1 MKYFLAITLL
11 LAAAFAAHDGGSV
24 LPLDHKAIRY
34 SEQPARDPVSKLAER
49 LRKGEAKLSYD
60 PDHGYLPAVL
70 RELRVPLASQVLV
83 FSKTSFQAVRIAPR
97 LPRAIYF
104 NDEVTVGWVRGG
116 DVVEFAAA
124 DPELGTTFYSLDQEE
139 RELPLIERRGME
151 CLQCHHSPATQGVP
165 GLLVRSV
172 ETDRYGKPM
181 FPGPSYI
188 TDHRSPL
195 KQRWGGWYV
204 SGTHGEAQHMGNTGV
219 LNKADLRE
227 FFDIGAYLTPH
238 SDIVALMVLEHQ
250 TQTLN
255 MLARATYQ
263 SKMGET
269 PDTSELVKF
278 LVYEGEATLD
288 APLKGTSGFAEQF
301 AKAGPRDKQG
311 RSLRDLD
318 LKRRMFRYPL
328 SFLIYSGAFDGMPD
342 TLKQAVYRKLY
353 DTLRSDPKGR
363 AAIEIVRD
371 TKSGLPSYWF
381 D

>member
-1 MKYFLAITLL
+1 MKHFSAITLL
-11 LAAAFAAHDGGSV
+11 LAAAYAAHDGGTV
-24 LPLDHKAIRY
+24 LPIDHKAVRY
-34 SEQPARDPVSKLAER
+34 AEQPARDPVSKLAGR
-49 LRKGEAKLSYD
+49 LRNGEAKLSYD
-60 PDHGYLPAVL
+60 PDHGYLPSVL
-70 RELRVPLASQVLV
+70 RELRVPLSSQVLV

-116 DVVEFAAA
+116 DVVEFASA
-124 DPELGTTFYSLDQEE
+124 DPELGTVFYSLDQEE
-139 RELPLIERRGME
+139 RDQPLIERRGME

-165 GLLVRSV
+165 GFMVRSV

-204 SGTHGEAQHMGNTGV
+204 SGTHGDATHMGNSGV
-219 LNKADLRE
+219 LNKMDLRE

-255 MLARATYQ
+255 MIARATYQ
-263 SKMGET
+263 AKMGE
-269 PDTSELVKF
+269 PADVDELVKY
-278 LVYEGEATLD
+278 LVFDGEAPLD

-311 RSLRDLD
+311 RSLRELD
-318 LKRRMFRYPL
+318 LKRRMFRYPI
-328 SFLIYSGAFDGMPD
+328 SFLVYSGAFDGMPD
-342 TLKQAVYRKLY
+342 SLKQAVYRKLRGK
-353 DTLRSDPKGR
+353 LSSDPRGR
-363 AAIEIVRD
+363 EALAILGE
-371 TKSGLPSYWF
+371 TKAGLPDDWLN
-381 D
+381 